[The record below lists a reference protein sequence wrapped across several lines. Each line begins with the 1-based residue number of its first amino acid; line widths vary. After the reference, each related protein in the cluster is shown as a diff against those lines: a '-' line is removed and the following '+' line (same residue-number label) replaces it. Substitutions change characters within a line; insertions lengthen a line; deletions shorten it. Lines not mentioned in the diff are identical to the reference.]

1 MMRSMMMTN
10 SFNCTNS
17 MTDDNT
23 ELAAQ
28 QQQGTQEDSET
39 SSVESSQKTSQTL
52 QEKISTAKSRITEL
66 ELLITH
72 WKNHG

>member
-1 MMRSMMMTN
+1 
-10 SFNCTNS
+10 
-17 MTDDNT
+17 MTDDNP

-52 QEKISTAKSRITEL
+52 QEKISTAESRIAEL
-66 ELLITH
+66 ELLIKH
-72 WKNHG
+72 WKS

>member
-1 MMRSMMMTN
+1 MMSLL
-10 SFNCTNS
+10 NCIKS

-39 SSVESSQKTSQTL
+39 SSFESSQKTSQTL
-52 QEKISTAKSRITEL
+52 QEKISAAESRIKEL
-66 ELLITH
+66 ELLINH
-72 WKNHG
+72 WKS

>member
-1 MMRSMMMTN
+1 MMMMM
-10 SFNCTNS
+10 SLLNCIKS

-39 SSVESSQKTSQTL
+39 SSFESSQKTSQTL
-52 QEKISTAKSRITEL
+52 QEKISAAESRITEL
-66 ELLITH
+66 KLLINH
-72 WKNHG
+72 WKS

>member
-1 MMRSMMMTN
+1 MMMT
-10 SFNCTNS
+10 SLLNCINS

-52 QEKISTAKSRITEL
+52 QEKISAAESRITEL
-66 ELLITH
+66 ELLINH
-72 WKNHG
+72 WKS

>member
-1 MMRSMMMTN
+1 
-10 SFNCTNS
+10 
-17 MTDDNT
+17 MTDDNSQ
-23 ELAAQ
+23 LAAQ
-28 QQQGTQEDSET
+28 QQQGTQEESET

>member
-1 MMRSMMMTN
+1 MMTLL
-10 SFNCTNS
+10 NCIKS
-17 MTDDNT
+17 MTYDNP

-39 SSVESSQKTSQTL
+39 SSVESSQKTSKTL
-52 QEKISTAKSRITEL
+52 QEKISVAKNRIAEL

-72 WKNHG
+72 WENHG

>member
-1 MMRSMMMTN
+1 MTY
-10 SFNCTNS
+10 
-17 MTDDNT
+17 DNP

-39 SSVESSQKTSQTL
+39 SSVESSQKTSKTL
-52 QEKISTAKSRITEL
+52 QEKISVAKNRIAEL

>member
-1 MMRSMMMTN
+1 MRSMMMTS

-39 SSVESSQKTSQTL
+39 SSVESSQKTSKTL
-52 QEKISTAKSRITEL
+52 QEKISTAKSRINEL
-66 ELLITH
+66 NLLIKH
-72 WKNHG
+72 WENHV

>member
-1 MMRSMMMTN
+1 
-10 SFNCTNS
+10 

-28 QQQGTQEDSET
+28 QQQGTQEDFET

-52 QEKISTAKSRITEL
+52 QEKISTAESRIAEL
-66 ELLITH
+66 ELLINH
-72 WKNHG
+72 WKS